1 MSAPDPCR
9 GTVLRGAALVLTMDP
24 DMGEGPLGA
33 LAHAD
38 VLMED
43 GVITAVGPDLRRG
56 PGTEAVDA
64 RGRIVL
70 PGFVDAHTHLWQSA
84 IRGHGAELGF
94 YDWYGTCVGPVLPVI
109 APEEM
114 DRFVRLSAADAL
126 QSGVTTVVDWVPA
139 VDFAVSEAYV
149 RAVDESGLRFVH
161 APYQEL
167 PDIGLVR
174 KVVQDLVTPT
184 ARGTAQ
190 VGSAAFPGY
199 ADTVRAHADL
209 ARELGVGLN
218 LHLLEHPDDRAG
230 DPVGM
235 LDEAGALGPRTLLN
249 HVIHITGAEL
259 DLLARRG
266 AAVAHCP
273 LSNMRLAT
281 GVMPLP
287 EFRRRGIRAGL
298 GQDGGTND
306 SGDMF
311 ASMKAAVGLQRAV
324 SLDAGAYPGPRE
336 ALAMATLDGA
346 RAIGEA
352 DRLGSLTPGKRADVV
367 VLEPRALNFAPRG
380 DWPAQ
385 LVLNGRP
392 DNVTDVYVD
401 GIPRKSGGRLAGVDV
416 PRLVADAEAA
426 ADRVWA

>member
-1 MSAPDPCR
+1 MSAPDPRR

-43 GVITAVGPDLRRG
+43 GVITAVGPHVRCG

-84 IRGHGAELGF
+84 IRGRGAGLGF
-94 YDWYGTCVGPVLPVI
+94 YDWYGTCVGPVLPAI
-109 APEEM
+109 GPEEM

-161 APYQEL
+161 AAYQEL

-174 KVVQDLVTPT
+174 KVVQDLVAPT

-218 LHLLEHPDDRAG
+218 LHLLEHPDDRAE

-235 LDEAGALGPRTLLN
+235 LEQAGALGPRTLLN

-259 DLLARRG
+259 DLLARSG

-306 SGDMF
+306 CGDMF

-324 SLDAGAYPGPRE
+324 SLDAGVYPGPRE
-336 ALAMATLDGA
+336 ALAMATLGGA

-401 GIPRKSGGRLAGVDV
+401 GIPRKSGGRLTGVDV

-426 ADRVWA
+426 ADRVWT